1 MDLLSMLLV
10 LVAGPILLLWW
21 SVHVARRWQGSW
33 RLAPMLPGGIF
44 AAGLLMALVRLR
56 GELGIH
62 SGWGIPLLIS
72 VLVAG
77 IVAFVLHERH
87 AAAIRVTSPTSAP
100 DEPAA

>member
-44 AAGLLMALVRLR
+44 AAGLLRALVSLR
-56 GELGIH
+56 GDLVVH
-62 SGWGIPLLIS
+62 SGWGMPLLIS
-72 VLVAG
+72 ILVAG
-77 IVAFVLHERH
+77 IVAFLLHERH
-87 AAAIRVTSPTSAP
+87 SAAMRTTPTESSP